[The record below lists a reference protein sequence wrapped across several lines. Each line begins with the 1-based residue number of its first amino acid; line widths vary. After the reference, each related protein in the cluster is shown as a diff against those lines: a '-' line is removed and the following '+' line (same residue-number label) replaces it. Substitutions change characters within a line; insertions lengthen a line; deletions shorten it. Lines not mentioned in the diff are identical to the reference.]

1 VKKDIKALWVDALR
15 SGDYTQGQNKLRDDD
30 NQFCCLGVLCE
41 LAQKAGVIG
50 EARNDYGMMW
60 VYGEDDDQSW
70 STLPDAVSEWAG
82 LALGE
87 PTVPDPDVP
96 LRKVSLSYL
105 NDNGKT
111 FEEIAEYI
119 EQGIDGDD

>member
-15 SGDYTQGQNKLRDDD
+15 SGDYTQGKGKLRGDKG
-30 NQFCCLGVLCE
+30 QFCCLGVLCE

-50 EARNDYGMMW
+50 EARNDYGTW
-60 VYGEDDDQSW
+60 VYGEDGDRSW
-70 STLPDAVSEWAG
+70 SSLPGAVSEWAG
-82 LALGE
+82 LDLSD
-87 PTVPDPDVP
+87 PRVPSPHDS
-96 LRKVSLSYL
+96 LSKVALSYL
-105 NDNGKT
+105 NDYGKT